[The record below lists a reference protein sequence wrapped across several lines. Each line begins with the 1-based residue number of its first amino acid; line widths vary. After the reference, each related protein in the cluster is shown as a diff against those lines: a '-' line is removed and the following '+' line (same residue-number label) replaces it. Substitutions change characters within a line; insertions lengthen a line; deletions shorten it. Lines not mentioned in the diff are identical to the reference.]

1 MTNRDG
7 LPCFAERGPVITTF
21 CLSPDRHEAAQGKQH
36 PYPKLV
42 RCLGK
47 SSRRAKRPTARAC
60 QSQGVVPELM
70 SRQVL
75 LTLRSSVPALPTS
88 SSGCGWSQSHWDC
101 SAGLVP
107 AVRRSSWH
115 HAVPHRCPLR
125 GSFTLC
131 ISTQHTPYF
140 LSVLLWSSFAQHLTR
155 VGQNLERQQF

>member
-47 SSRRAKRPTARAC
+47 SSREAKRLTARAC
-60 QSQGVVPELM
+60 QSQGAVPELM

-88 SSGCGWSQSHWDC
+88 CSGCDWSQSHWDC

-125 GSFTLC
+125 ESITLC
-131 ISTQHTPYF
+131 ISTQHTLYF
-140 LSVLLWSSFAQHLTR
+140 LSILLWSSFAHHLTR